1 MPGRQHT
8 PQCLGT
14 LESPPT
20 EKGRAGT
27 IPSRPSAHNRCVSPP
42 IQRYTVMASTPWVLN
57 VNARVKIWQGY
68 DVTAALSPLGAGL
81 PPDYDGPCQVLTP
94 LTGGVT
100 PFIAAPIS
108 PVFLGRLVLLNG
120 TLNNASGL
128 SPGMF
133 YFFPVFSIISP
144 FWLFKA
150 AYNTVLKRKPSWR

>member
-1 MPGRQHT
+1 
-8 PQCLGT
+8 
-14 LESPPT
+14 
-20 EKGRAGT
+20 
-27 IPSRPSAHNRCVSPP
+27 
-42 IQRYTVMASTPWVLN
+42 MASTPWVLN

-128 SPGMF
+128 LPGYPGPGPTDTVIQFVDESGTGNQQWFIVRDCSPHF
-133 YFFPVFSIISP
+133 YFNEAANQFTIDVVF
-144 FWLFKA
+144 L
-150 AYNTVLKRKPSWR
+150 AYQVLEQLSW